1 MTSDLETST
10 AAPPA
15 YCRAMRSARISRLNT
30 LAGRLLA
37 LSVAAILASVALHA
51 GGACELAAHLGPALL
66 LLALLVGGRYPGEQT
81 LRRFMKPRRVPR
93 RRASITARPPRRL
106 VLARRACLLAEHL
119 ATRPPP
125 NTGLV
130 GSR

>member
-1 MTSDLETST
+1 ML
-10 AAPPA
+10 
-15 YCRAMRSARISRLNT
+15 SARISRLKT

-37 LSVAAILASVALHA
+37 LGVVAVVASVALHA
-51 GGACELAAHLGPALL
+51 GGVGGVGELAAHVGPALL

-81 LRRFMKPRRVPR
+81 LRRFMQPRRVPR

-125 NTGLV
+125 RTGLA
-130 GSR
+130 GAL

>member
-1 MTSDLETST
+1 MGLSQGWRDLD
-10 AAPPA
+10 
-15 YCRAMRSARISRLNT
+15 RILRGEATRL
-30 LAGRLLA
+30 
-37 LSVAAILASVALHA
+37 
-51 GGACELAAHLGPALL
+51 PALRRGRVEAALGGL

-81 LRRFMKPRRVPR
+81 LRRFMQPRRVPR

-125 NTGLV
+125 RTGLA
-130 GSR
+130 GAL

>member
-1 MTSDLETST
+1 
-10 AAPPA
+10 
-15 YCRAMRSARISRLNT
+15 MRSARISRLKT

-37 LSVAAILASVALHA
+37 LIVVAVLASVALHA
-51 GGACELAAHLGPALL
+51 GGVGGVGGVGELAAHVGPALL

-125 NTGLV
+125 RTGLA
-130 GSR
+130 GAL

>member
-1 MTSDLETST
+1 ML
-10 AAPPA
+10 
-15 YCRAMRSARISRLNT
+15 SARISRLKT

-37 LSVAAILASVALHA
+37 LGVVAVVASVALHV
-51 GGACELAAHLGPALL
+51 GGVGGVGELAAHVGPALL

-106 VLARRACLLAEHL
+106 VLARRACFLAEHL

-125 NTGLV
+125 RTGLA
-130 GSR
+130 GAL